1 MIKDLFGIIVI
12 QARDADENCKCR
24 KKIVASLIEECTDT
38 VEEVKPAK
46 IALAENEN
54 SYKCSSCTLYTVL
67 FWIIFT
73 INVGI
78 VPYYEFLCSLIVP
91 HY

>member
-24 KKIVASLIEECTDT
+24 KKIAASLAEECTDT

-46 IALAENEN
+46 IALAEN
-54 SYKCSSCTLYTVL
+54 
-67 FWIIFT
+67 
-73 INVGI
+73 
-78 VPYYEFLCSLIVP
+78 
-91 HY
+91 